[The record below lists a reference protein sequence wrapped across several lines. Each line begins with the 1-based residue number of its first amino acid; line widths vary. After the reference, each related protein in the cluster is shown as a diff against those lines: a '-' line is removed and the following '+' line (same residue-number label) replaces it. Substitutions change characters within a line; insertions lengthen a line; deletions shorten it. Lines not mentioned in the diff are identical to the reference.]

1 MAAQATSLAL
11 TALLSS
17 LHTHLQTQTQLL
29 PTLHA
34 QLGLPPSA
42 LEDELKDLEKQ
53 LMQSVERQIEQRQ
66 QEVDHWSEKC
76 EIVEVECVRYSKAL
90 GGNVKVMGT
99 SVGELRKVLVYHTKF
114 EQLSALTNR
123 LKSLS
128 RTLGSDFFASDV
140 LDPVVAAGDKS
151 DDPNANVDVTPERF
165 LRLEKELVRGK
176 AEVSKRL
183 QHLSTTFL
191 QIDWLYT
198 ELGILPPALDNLPSS
213 SSNSLGAFLSVS
225 QQLSA
230 SASKSTSSDPFSLS
244 NTPTPLSRIRSV
256 TPLLF
261 QEDIL
266 SVPETDYQHIFA
278 NFVTKIEEAED
289 EGIGNHPIPTGL
301 ENVEPTQ
308 GLLAWAENL
317 QSSLEETKC
326 RREAHI
332 QAMYDQLEGL
342 WRRLGVDEADM
353 DAFVEAHRGSTEDTI
368 REYEEE
374 LERMLELKRERM
386 GAFIASTREE
396 IVRLWD
402 DLMVGEDE
410 RADFAPFVD
419 DEHTEELL
427 TIHEDE
433 IRRLKEDRRQK
444 APLLASIKRYF
455 DICEE
460 EKELDA
466 AASDQTRLLGR
477 GRGGDPGRLLREEKM
492 RKRVM
497 KEKPRLEQDLLTSI
511 PAWEVEAQRPFL
523 VHGESILQLLMET
536 ISAADQENKRK
547 PPRAGSVPARA
558 TTPVNSALGSKA
570 RPRSASQSIP
580 NKRQKLEPVP
590 IGQTRKGKGGKGQAP
605 SSGSNRPPLGS
616 YRGGNATIGVRAA
629 SSPSKIP
636 GRTPSGSSLPRPV
649 PVSIPKP
656 GTQHHALG
664 HGRAPSSVTYKV
676 SSSTRTTSGVYGARY
691 PSAGARAQAVVK
703 KATRAR
709 RESFKPRPSVDGDL
723 GVSVALGSYGG
734 RWPELAVSVEE
745 EEEC

>member
-1 MAAQATSLAL
+1 MAL
-11 TALLSS
+11 TALLNS
-17 LHTHLQTQTQLL
+17 LHTHLQIQTQLL

-42 LEDELKDLEKQ
+42 LEEELKDLEKQ

-66 QEVDHWSEKC
+66 KEVDHWSEKC
-76 EIVEVECVRYSKAL
+76 EIVEAECLRYSKAL
-90 GGNVKVMGT
+90 GGNIKPTGS
-99 SVGELRKVLVYHTKF
+99 SVGELRKVLIYHTKF
-114 EQLSALTNR
+114 EQLSTLTNR

-128 RTLGSDFFASDV
+128 RTLGSDFFASDILEAV
-140 LDPVVAAGDKS
+140 IAAGDKS
-151 DDPNANVDVTPERF
+151 DDPNVNMDVTPERF
-165 LRLEKELVRGK
+165 LKLEKELVKGK

-183 QHLSTTFL
+183 QHLSSTFL

-198 ELGILPPALDNLPSS
+198 ELGISPPALDNLPSS
-213 SSNSLGAFLSVS
+213 SSNLLGGSLSMSRQL
-225 QQLSA
+225 LSA
-230 SASKSTSSDPFSLS
+230 SNSSSSSSDPFSLS
-244 NTPTPLSRIRSV
+244 NTPTPMSRTRSV
-256 TPLLF
+256 TPFLF
-261 QEDIL
+261 QEDLL
-266 SVPETDYQHIFA
+266 SVPETDYEHIFA
-278 NFVTKIEEAED
+278 KFVTKIEEADD
-289 EGIGNHPIPTGL
+289 EGLDSSTIPTGL
-301 ENVEPTQ
+301 ENVEPTK

-353 DAFVEAHRGSTEDTI
+353 DAFVDAHRGSTEDTI

-374 LERMLELKRERM
+374 LERMLELKRGRM

-396 IVRLWD
+396 IMRLWD
-402 DLMVGEDE
+402 ELMVGDDE

-511 PAWEVEAQRPFL
+511 PAWEAEAQRPFL
-523 VHGESILQLLMET
+523 IHGESILQLLMET
-536 ISAADQENKRK
+536 VSAADQENKRK
-547 PPRAGSVPARA
+547 PARAGSVPARA
-558 TTPVNSALGSKA
+558 TTPVNSAPGSKA
-570 RPRSASQSIP
+570 RSRSASQSIP

-590 IGQTRKGKGGKGQAP
+590 IGQTRQGKGGKGQAP
-605 SSGSNRPPLGS
+605 SSGLNRPPLGS
-616 YRGGNATIGVRAA
+616 YRGGNATTGVRAA

-649 PVSIPKP
+649 SVSIPKP

-664 HGRAPSSVTYKV
+664 HGRAPTSFTYKV
-676 SSSTRTTSGVYGARY
+676 SSTSRTTSGVYGTRY

-734 RWPELAVSVEE
+734 RWPGLAGSVQEE
-745 EEEC
+745 EE